1 MVFIEILK
9 LTVHSL
15 VVVWCCIRKVKVF
28 CCSVLSV
35 HPTAGPL
42 LSRINQYFP

>member
-15 VVVWCCIRKVKVF
+15 VVVWCCIRKVKVI
-28 CCSVLSV
+28 CPVRTS
-35 HPTAGPL
+35 HRWAPA
-42 LSRINQYFP
+42 IQN

>member
-15 VVVWCCIRKVKVF
+15 VVVWWYIRKVKVF
-28 CCSVLSV
+28 YPVRTSHLWA
-35 HPTAGPL
+35 PA
-42 LSRINQYFP
+42 IQN